1 MGGQHTATLTW
12 GFVLNHSQ
20 VLLISS
26 AMEKKLQLEGKEP
39 MYPSEE
45 EKEINYEYLEDIFSG
60 LPTTKYSVSFD
71 IDDVIIGREN
81 FGVVISYKD
90 GIGSA
95 ERWGGDC
102 ELF

>member
-12 GFVLNHSQ
+12 GFVLTHSQ

-26 AMEKKLQLEGKEP
+26 AIEKKLQLEGKEP

-60 LPTTKYSVSFD
+60 LPSTKYSASFD
-71 IDDVIIGREN
+71 IDDDSMEPEN
-81 FGVVISYKD
+81 SVVISYKD
-90 GIGSA
+90 GIGSV